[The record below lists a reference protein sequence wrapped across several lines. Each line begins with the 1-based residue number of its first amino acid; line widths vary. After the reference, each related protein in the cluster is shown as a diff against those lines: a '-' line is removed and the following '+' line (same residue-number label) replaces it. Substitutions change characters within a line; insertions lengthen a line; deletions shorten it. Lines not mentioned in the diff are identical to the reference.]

1 MKRYP
6 NKANTFFPV
15 VVVSVLFLFLCLSCA
30 IALESQ
36 RQTPYRNKDIP
47 CEWKGVK
54 RIVAVG
60 DLHGAYE
67 HFVEILIG
75 TDLVDDKLNW
85 IGGKT
90 HLVQIG
96 DVLDRGDKPKEIF
109 DLAIR
114 LEKEAE
120 AAGGRVH
127 MMIGNHEEMNF
138 ANTAFDRERYITYP
152 QFVSFLPEDYRLRQ
166 EKKFRKK
173 SGSQSSEDSTSN
185 GNFAEEWTEIIN
197 KSRGKPRS
205 SGRILYLKNLN
216 ELYGDW
222 ILGHNVIIKINNIVF
237 VHGGINETFSQWPL
251 KKINVTFRKELDD
264 IRTAIIRNQPPKIR
278 PFDRELYNEPNGPL
292 WYRSLA
298 DRESEEFKDDVERIL
313 NNLQTNYIVIA
324 HTPQTVSEAD
334 MTKYDGKV
342 WVIDTGIAD
351 YYRLIGGYVSALII
365 ENGQFSVWKPK
376 SEKEDLK
383 KTLHEKGA

>member
-47 CEWKGVK
+47 CEWTGVK

-96 DVLDRGDKPKEIF
+96 DVLDRGDKPGEIF

-138 ANTAFDRERYITYP
+138 ANTAFDRKGYITVE
-152 QFVSFLPEDYRLRQ
+152 QFTAFLPENYKLKQ
-166 EKKFRKK
+166 EKKFRRKA
-173 SGSQSSEDSTSN
+173 GSLSSENSTSS
-185 GNFAEEWTEIIN
+185 GDFFKEWQEIID
-197 KSRGKPRS
+197 KSIGKPRS
-205 SGRILYLKNLN
+205 LGRIYYMKNLN

-222 ILGHNVIIKINNIVF
+222 ILGHNVVIKINDIVF
-237 VHGGINETFSQWPL
+237 VHGGISETFSRRPL
-251 KKINVTFRKELDD
+251 KDINETYRMELDD
-264 IRTAIIRNQPPKIR
+264 LRQAIIKNQPPRI
-278 PFDRELYNEPNGPL
+278 PGYDRELYNMPNGPL
-292 WYRSLA
+292 WYRALA
-298 DRESEEFKDDVERIL
+298 SEENFGDDVDRIL
-313 NNLQTNYIVIA
+313 DNLQANHIVIA
-324 HTPQTVSEAD
+324 HTPRLVRGEG
-334 MTKYDGKV
+334 MKKHDGKV
-342 WVIDTGIAD
+342 WIIDTGIAD
-351 YYRLIGGYVSALII
+351 YYRRFGGFISALII
-365 ENGQFSVWKPK
+365 DDGQFSVWPPD
-376 SEKEDLK
+376 SEQKDSNK
-383 KTLHEKGA
+383 N